1 MFKTR
6 SNFYFINNGEIE
18 NVNEGLGLGCLKPLS
33 TIENVNE
40 YRYLGAGE
48 KSNYNV

>member
-33 TIENVNE
+33 TIENVS
-40 YRYLGAGE
+40 GE
-48 KSNYNV
+48 DLSLSKCLTI